1 MAEQSKFAGALARLK
16 QPAAAEPPLEE
27 PAVQERLATP
37 MPVAV
42 TAGGGKGRPPTGK
55 RSNPE
60 WDRYTVLLRKVTHKR
75 ALRRLQ
81 DMDTDQDL
89 SELLNEVLTEWLE
102 RRVYFHTY
110 GNPEIQTTRRQP
122 GNRLCLF
129 DLSA

>member
-16 QPAAAEPPLEE
+16 QPAVAEPPPEE

-37 MPVAV
+37 MPAAV

-81 DMDTDQDL
+81 DLDTDQDL
-89 SELLNEVLTEWLE
+89 SELVNELLTEWLE
-102 RRVYFHTY
+102 R
-110 GNPEIQTTRRQP
+110 
-122 GNRLCLF
+122 
-129 DLSA
+129 

>member
-1 MAEQSKFAGALARLK
+1 
-16 QPAAAEPPLEE
+16 
-27 PAVQERLATP
+27 
-37 MPVAV
+37 
-42 TAGGGKGRPPTGK
+42 
-55 RSNPE
+55 
-60 WDRYTVLLRKVTHKR
+60 
-75 ALRRLQ
+75 
-81 DMDTDQDL
+81 MDTDQDL